1 MRSDVTALPARAEF
15 LKLARTHT
23 LVPLYRT
30 LTADLETPVTAFLRL
45 AGDEPEC
52 FILESVEGGEN
63 VGRYTFIGIRP
74 YRKMVSR
81 GTSIEITEKGRT
93 QSKIRKVNGD
103 IFALWKEEIEG
114 HTPARIPGLPPFTAG
129 AVGFFAYDV
138 VRQIEHLPEIT
149 QDDLGMPD
157 ASLMFFDEVLAFD
170 HVKKEILLIVTADV
184 RKQKPVAAYEDA
196 LKRLDRLARRLARPL
211 PSLRHKKVPGK
222 LKLEFRT
229 KKKDFLKSV
238 EQAKEYIA
246 AGDIFQV
253 VLSQRFDVEPGVDP
267 FSVYRTL
274 RIVNPSPYLYF
285 LRFGLNKPAGRGG
298 KNGARGNKDQ
308 EPSTHIVGS
317 SPEMLVRVQGQKVE
331 YRPIAGTLPR
341 GANEEEDLRL
351 EDRLIH
357 DEKERAEHV
366 MLVDLGRNDVGRV
379 SEYGTVQV
387 KDLMFVERYS
397 HVMHLVSSI
406 EGKLRKDMTAVDA
419 FRACFPAGTLSGAP
433 KIRAMEIIE
442 ELESTRRGI
451 YGGSV
456 LYADFSGNL
465 TSCIAIRTL
474 LMRGKQGHIQAGA
487 GIVADS
493 VPEKEYE
500 ESINKA
506 RAVVRAIERARD

>member
-15 LKLARTHT
+15 LKLARSHT

-45 AGDEPEC
+45 AADEPEC

-81 GTSIEITEKGRT
+81 GSSIEITEKGKT
-93 QSKIRKVNGD
+93 RKVEGD
-103 IFALWKEEIEG
+103 IFALWKEAIEG
-114 HTPARIPGLPPFTAG
+114 HTPARLPGLPPFTAG

-138 VRQIEHLPEIT
+138 VRQIERLPQKT
-149 QDDLGMPD
+149 TDDLGMPD

-170 HVKKEILLIVTADV
+170 HVRKEILLIVTADV
-184 RKQKPVAAYEDA
+184 RSQKPLAAYQDA
-196 LKRLDRLARRLARPL
+196 LKRLNRLEKRLARPL
-211 PSLRHKKVPGK
+211 PTLRAKKPSGK
-222 LKLEFRT
+222 LKLEFKT

-246 AGDIFQV
+246 AGDVFQV

-267 FSVYRTL
+267 FSVYRAL

-285 LRFGLNKPAGRGG
+285 LRFGLNKP
-298 KNGARGNKDQ
+298 KARGRNRS
-308 EPSTHIVGS
+308 EPETHIVGS
-317 SPEMLVRVQGQKVE
+317 SPEMLVRVQGRKVE

-341 GANEEEDLRL
+341 GATEEEDRQLEERL
-351 EDRLIH
+351 VH

-379 SEYGTVQV
+379 SEYGTVKV

-406 EGKLRKDMTAVDA
+406 EGTLRKDMTAVDA

-456 LYADFSGNL
+456 FYADFSGNL

-493 VPEKEYE
+493 IPEKEHE

-506 RAVVRAIERARD
+506 RALVKAIERARD